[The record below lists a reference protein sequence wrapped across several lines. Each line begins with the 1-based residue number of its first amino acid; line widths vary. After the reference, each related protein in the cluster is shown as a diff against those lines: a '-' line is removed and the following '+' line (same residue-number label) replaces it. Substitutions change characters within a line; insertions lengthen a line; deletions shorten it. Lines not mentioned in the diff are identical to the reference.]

1 MGLNAKTIGLKIQEA
16 RLAKG
21 MTQADLAKAMGLD
34 RGTVVRWETG
44 KAIPRKT
51 GIPKI
56 AKLLS
61 KEPAWILEG
70 SSELSPVVQ
79 NVEILRAERRTLK
92 EIREAVKNLAG
103 KVQGDSKSC
112 DAIVAREVAPA
123 RGAKKANL
131 KPAVNVDRK
140 ALEDITRAW
149 DSARP
154 EARIVA
160 ALLITGD
167 WSYKLKL
174 LNREISLDDEVIAA
188 LGNVNNY

>member
-1 MGLNAKTIGLKIQEA
+1 MGLNAKAIGLKIQEA

-21 MTQADLAKAMGLD
+21 LTQADLAKAMGLD

-44 KAIPRKT
+44 KAVPRKT
-51 GIPKI
+51 GIPKV
-56 AKLLS
+56 AKILG
-61 KEPAWILEG
+61 KDPAWLLEG
-70 SSELSPVVQ
+70 SAELSPAIQ

-103 KVQGDSKSC
+103 KVESKSKTRSTTVHTRSVSS
-112 DAIVAREVAPA
+112 AAV
-123 RGAKKANL
+123 
-131 KPAVNVDRK
+131 KPAVSVDRK
-140 ALEDITRAW
+140 TLEDITRAW
-149 DSARP
+149 DRAKP

-174 LNREISLDDEVIAA
+174 MNREVSLDDEVIAV
-188 LGNVNNY
+188 LGKVKGL